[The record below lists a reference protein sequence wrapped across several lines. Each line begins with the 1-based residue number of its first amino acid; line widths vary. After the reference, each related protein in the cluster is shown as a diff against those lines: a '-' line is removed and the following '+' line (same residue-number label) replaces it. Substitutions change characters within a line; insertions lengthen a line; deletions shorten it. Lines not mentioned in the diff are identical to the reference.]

1 MQPLSHSTCGAL
13 KSVTCAARARR
24 VHLYDCNNSGN
35 YSGESSR
42 ARAAKPPCLEG
53 ADVGKGDPGFGVL
66 ASYRV
71 ATDQRIRHESRVPKD
86 NA

>member
-1 MQPLSHSTCGAL
+1 
-13 KSVTCAARARR
+13 

-53 ADVGKGDPGFGVL
+53 ADVGKGDPGFGV
-66 ASYRV
+66 V